1 MIESFRKL
9 GECQSNLTDARTRIV
24 KLKEKRDGL
33 KNGYREL
40 EEREGRLQKE
50 LSESCQ
56 IIQSLTDENLRLDQD
71 LRDSR
76 DRNERLQ
83 QEIQE
88 WQKNIRHV
96 KLDSS
101 PMPQKSDYSSL
112 QNATSA
118 FAVPRPSATSFS
130 KKRTPMLSVFQK
142 PIKKKAKA
150 VSVVTG
156 LEQTKISFG
165 KTSTTK
171 FVRIQPPSRK
181 SLENDPGAAISDIDF
196 L

>member
-1 MIESFRKL
+1 M
-9 GECQSNLTDARTRIV
+9 
-24 KLKEKRDGL
+24 KEKRDGL

-40 EEREGRLQKE
+40 EKRECLLQKE

-56 IIQSLTDENLRLDQD
+56 IIRSLTDENLRLDQD

-76 DRNERLQ
+76 DRNERSQ

-88 WQKNIRHV
+88 WQKNIKHV

-101 PMPQKSDYSSL
+101 PMLQKSDNSSL
-112 QNATSA
+112 RNAPSA
-118 FAVPRPSATSFS
+118 FAVPRPSASSFS

-150 VSVVTG
+150 VSAITG

-165 KTSTTK
+165 KASTTK
-171 FVRIQPPSRK
+171 FVRIQPPSR
-181 SLENDPGAAISDIDF
+181 PGAAISDS
-196 L
+196 